1 MERQAERAQSTPR
14 RSTSAS
20 LGGAGNP
27 VALLM
32 RVRKAAK
39 TMEKRARVRKSTVE
53 QNQPELLG
61 EVSHLN
67 TYIGYGKVYV
77 CFILEVPIDTQS
89 TTACCMVLPE

>member
-61 EVSHLN
+61 EVSHSN
-67 TYIGYGKVYV
+67 TYCGHGKVY
-77 CFILEVPIDTQS
+77 PTMHHS
-89 TTACCMVLPE
+89 GSSN

>member
-61 EVSHLN
+61 EVSHSN
-67 TYIGYGKVYV
+67 TYYRLWESVSNNASFRK
-77 CFILEVPIDTQS
+77 FPLILSQ
-89 TTACCMVLPE
+89 